1 MCSRQRCETFWNC
14 PSLSPCKN
22 VLSAI
27 LWVDTE
33 VISYNLFKYGVF
45 RSLVSP
51 SCPTEGCDGS
61 GHVNGR
67 FSSHRR
73 LSGCP
78 RVVRNMPLP
87 KTPVKREF
95 GELCD
100 IFFYPLTLLKFYFY
114 QQALDRSVY
123 TFLYLGGTRKIAV
136 GNRKAGKFP
145 CPYHLDVLDPSALI
159 C

>member
-1 MCSRQRCETFWNC
+1 M
-14 PSLSPCKN
+14 
-22 VLSAI
+22 
-27 LWVDTE
+27 
-33 VISYNLFKYGVF
+33 
-45 RSLVSP
+45 
-51 SCPTEGCDGS
+51 
-61 GHVNGR
+61 NGR

-100 IFFYPLTLLKFYFY
+100 ILFYPLTLLKFYFY
-114 QQALDRSVY
+114 QQALDHSVY

-145 CPYHLDVLDPSALI
+145 RPYHLDVLDPSALI